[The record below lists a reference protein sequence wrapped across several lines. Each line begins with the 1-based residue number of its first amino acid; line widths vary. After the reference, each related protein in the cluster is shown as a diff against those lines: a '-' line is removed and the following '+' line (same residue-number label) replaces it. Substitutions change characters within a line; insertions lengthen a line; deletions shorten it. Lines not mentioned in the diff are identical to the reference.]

1 MSTTKKY
8 RVGIVG
14 LQPGRSWAAFAHLP
28 AIRAQPD
35 KFEATGVA
43 NRTYESSRAAA
54 ESNGMPH
61 AYRSVDELVRSDD
74 VDIVAVTVRVPNH
87 REVVLKALEARKV
100 IFCEWPLAKDLA
112 EAEELAEVARERGVR
127 TFIGTQAI
135 ASPHVRH
142 LKTLVTDGLIGSVLS
157 HTLIGYGRIWG
168 PEIADDAS
176 EKYLLDDVNGATML
190 TIPVAHTLAAVQHVF
205 GSVAEVR
212 AVIAT
217 RRTKVFS
224 KQSNRYFDMT
234 APDQVGVQGFMAD
247 GSVISLHYRGGFPPD
262 KNGFTWEI
270 NGSKGVLR
278 VTGLTGSIQIEEL
291 RIESCLAGE
300 SDFSEAEVPEELLTL
315 CRGQY
320 LPGNVGRLY
329 EGMWNDLVRGTADAP
344 GFDHA
349 VELHRLID

>member
-1 MSTTKKY
+1 MTPSTE
-8 RVGIVG
+8 RPSPV
-14 LQPGRSWAAFAHLP
+14 
-28 AIRAQPD
+28 
-35 KFEATGVA
+35 
-43 NRTYESSRAAA
+43 NRTALT
-54 ESNGMPH
+54 P
-61 AYRSVDELVRSDD
+61 SVEGYLSA
-74 VDIVAVTVRVPNH
+74 IY
-87 REVVLKALEARKV
+87 ALARDGEPV
-100 IFCEWPLAKDLA
+100 
-112 EAEELAEVARERGVR
+112 
-127 TFIGTQAI
+127 GTQAI

-262 KNGFTWEI
+262 KNGFTWET

-300 SDFSEAEVPEELLTL
+300 RDFREVQVPQELLTL
-315 CRGQY
+315 CRGEY
-320 LPGNVGRLY
+320 VPGNVGRMY
-329 EGMWNDLVRGTADAP
+329 EAMWDDLVHGTHAAP
-344 GFDHA
+344 DFNYA
-349 VELHRLID
+349 VELHRLIDRIRKMAI